1 MQVIPTM
8 IETQSLL
15 IEVPIEQA
23 LCIETLERAILGQFP
38 AQTQLL
44 RWAIVAKIES
54 TTMAIAIYR
63 IEATVQRVR

>member
-1 MQVIPTM
+1 MPTTV
-8 IETQSLL
+8 IETQS
-15 IEVPIEQA
+15 IAVEVPLGQA
-23 LCIETLERAILGQFP
+23 LCIQTLERSILAQFP

-54 TTMAIAIYR
+54 ATIAITIYR